1 MEDDSLEHE
10 LHGGF
15 ETMDVEHARQA
26 RTVRAIENAV
36 RRGGEHAAIQ
46 GLLLGLIEDTRAHFE
61 SEQALMRR
69 WSYQGH
75 DAHATEH
82 RRLLEELRAIEAR
95 HATGALQI
103 TEELVASL
111 RTWLTEHIRVMDH
124 ALARYLRERVQEAEE
139 T

>member
-69 WSYQGH
+69 WRYQDH
-75 DAHATEH
+75 DAHAAEH
-82 RRLLEELRAIEAR
+82 RRLLEELRSIEAR
-95 HATGALQI
+95 HATGGLHI
-103 TEELVASL
+103 TEELVTSL

-124 ALARYLRERVQEAEE
+124 ALARYLRERAQKAEE